1 MGYHA
6 GAWFTFGE
14 ALAGVAGSL
23 TGLLFVA
30 VSIKSDVLA
39 RSRNLSSRAAQT
51 LVLFMI
57 AVLLGL
63 LVVTPQPRIALGWEL
78 IALAAISGV
87 ALQALDR
94 RAGSAGENANKA
106 ERYIERF
113 SPNLITAVLVGVAG
127 VTLVIRAG
135 GGLYWLIPAVL
146 AGLVGGVIN
155 AWLFLV
161 RMPARS
167 ARSERDGADSN
178 P

>member
-6 GAWFTFGE
+6 GAWLTFGE
-14 ALAGVAGSL
+14 ALAGVAGAL

-63 LVVTPQPRIALGWEL
+63 LVVTPQPRIALAWEL
-78 IALAAISGV
+78 IALAALSGV
-87 ALQALDR
+87 ALQVLDR
-94 RAGSAGENANKA
+94 RAGSAEDANTV
-106 ERYIERF
+106 ERYMERF

-135 GGLYWLIPAVL
+135 GGLYWLLPTAVTSL
-146 AGLVGGVIN
+146 LGGVTS

-161 RMPARS
+161 RVT
-167 ARSERDGADSN
+167 G
-178 P
+178 

>member
-1 MGYHA
+1 VGYHA
-6 GAWFTFGE
+6 GAWLTFGE
-14 ALAGVAGSL
+14 ALAGVAGAL

-63 LVVTPQPRIALGWEL
+63 LVVTPQPRIALAWEL
-78 IALAAISGV
+78 IALAALSGA
-87 ALQALDR
+87 ALQVLDR
-94 RAGSAGENANKA
+94 RAGSAEDANTV
-106 ERYIERF
+106 ERYMERF

-127 VTLVIRAG
+127 VTLVIRVG
-135 GGLYWLIPAVL
+135 GGLYWLLPTAVTSL
-146 AGLVGGVIN
+146 LGGVTS

-161 RMPARS
+161 RVT
-167 ARSERDGADSN
+167 G
-178 P
+178 

>member
-1 MGYHA
+1 VGYHA
-6 GAWFTFGE
+6 GAWLTFGE
-14 ALAGVAGSL
+14 ALAGVAGAL

-63 LVVTPQPRIALGWEL
+63 LVVTPQPRIALAWEL
-78 IALAAISGV
+78 IALAALSGA
-87 ALQALDR
+87 ALQVLDR
-94 RAGSAGENANKA
+94 RAGSAEDANTV
-106 ERYIERF
+106 ERYMERF

-135 GGLYWLIPAVL
+135 GGLYWLLPTAVTSL
-146 AGLVGGVIN
+146 LGGVTS

-161 RMPARS
+161 RVT
-167 ARSERDGADSN
+167 G
-178 P
+178 

>member
-1 MGYHA
+1 MSYQA
-6 GAWFTFGE
+6 GAWVPFGA
-14 ALAGVAGSL
+14 ALAGVAGAL

-63 LVVTPQPRIALGWEL
+63 LVVTPQPRIALGAEL
-78 IALAAISGV
+78 IGLAALSGV
-87 ALQALDR
+87 ILQTLDR
-94 RAGSAGENANKA
+94 RAGSAGESANKA

-113 SPNLITAVLVGVAG
+113 SPNLVTAALVGIAGLSVA
-127 VTLVIRAG
+127 VRFG
-135 GGLYWLIPAVL
+135 GGLYWVLPAAVTSL
-146 AGLVGGVIN
+146 LGGVIS

-161 RMPARS
+161 RVT
-167 ARSERDGADSN
+167 G
-178 P
+178 

>member
-1 MGYHA
+1 VGYQA
-6 GAWFTFGE
+6 GTWLPFGA
-14 ALAGVAGSL
+14 ALAGVAGAL

-63 LVVTPQPRIALGWEL
+63 LVVAPQPRVALSGEL
-78 IALAAISGV
+78 IGLAALSGV
-87 ALQALDR
+87 ILQFLDR
-94 RAGSAGENANKA
+94 RAGTAGENANQA

-113 SPNLITAVLVGVAG
+113 SPNLITAVLVFVAG
-127 VTLVIRAG
+127 LTLALRVG
-135 GGLYWLIPAVL
+135 GGLYWLLPAAVTSL
-146 AGLVGGVIN
+146 LGGVIS

-161 RMPARS
+161 RVT
-167 ARSERDGADSN
+167 G
-178 P
+178 

>member
-6 GAWFTFGE
+6 GAWLTFGE
-14 ALAGVAGSL
+14 ALAGVAGAL

-63 LVVTPQPRIALGWEL
+63 LVVTPQPRIALAWEL
-78 IALAAISGV
+78 IALAALSGA
-87 ALQALDR
+87 ALQVLDR
-94 RAGSAGENANKA
+94 RAGSAEDANTV
-106 ERYIERF
+106 ERYMERF

-135 GGLYWLIPAVL
+135 GGLYWLLPTAVTSL
-146 AGLVGGVIN
+146 LGGVTS

-161 RMPARS
+161 RVT
-167 ARSERDGADSN
+167 G
-178 P
+178 

>member
-1 MGYHA
+1 VGYHA
-6 GAWFTFGE
+6 GAWITFGA
-14 ALAGVAGSL
+14 ALAGVAGAL

-39 RSRNLSSRAAQT
+39 RSRNLSSRAGQT

-57 AVLLGL
+57 PVLLGL

-78 IALAAISGV
+78 FALAALSGV
-87 ALQALDR
+87 ILQILDR

-127 VTLVIRAG
+127 VTLAIRVG
-135 GGLYWLIPAVL
+135 GGLYWLLPAAVTSL
-146 AGLVGGVIN
+146 LGGVTS

-161 RMPARS
+161 RVT
-167 ARSERDGADSN
+167 G
-178 P
+178 

>member
-1 MGYHA
+1 VGYHA

-14 ALAGVAGSL
+14 ALAGVAGAL

-63 LVVTPQPRIALGWEL
+63 LVVTPQPRIALAWEL
-78 IALAAISGV
+78 IALAALSGV
-87 ALQALDR
+87 ALQVLDR
-94 RAGSAGENANKA
+94 RAGSAEDANTV
-106 ERYIERF
+106 ERYMERF

-127 VTLVIRAG
+127 VTLVIRVG
-135 GGLYWLIPAVL
+135 GGLYWLLPTAVTSL
-146 AGLVGGVIN
+146 LGGVTS

-161 RMPARS
+161 RVT
-167 ARSERDGADSN
+167 G
-178 P
+178 